1 LHPQGSAT
9 ILRARS
15 HQTDKEYDMAKSITC
30 SDTGADCPFSVRT
43 AEESELMQHLQ
54 MHASTAHPDME
65 MNAETMAKVQSIIKT
80 V

>member
-1 LHPQGSAT
+1 
-9 ILRARS
+9 
-15 HQTDKEYDMAKSITC
+15 MAKSITC
-30 SDTGADCPFSVRT
+30 ADTGADCPFSVRT

-65 MNAETMAKVQSIIKT
+65 MSEETMGQIKSLIKT